1 MPSARGTTP
10 EGPGSGGLPD
20 LPEAACLPAEDVL
33 IRLSTTRIGLTS
45 SEAARRLAL
54 VGPNALRGHVVGPL
68 SVLGSQLKN
77 PFLLLLAATAMISLL
92 LQDRTNALII
102 LGIVVLSVGLG
113 FVSEYRSVRAIAD
126 LHTQVRHT
134 ARTWRDGRL
143 TAVEVR
149 LLVPGDVVVL
159 DVGDIVPADLRLLDA
174 QVLECDE
181 AVLTGESVPV
191 EKTTAAATQRG
202 SLSLSS
208 CALMGTIIR
217 AGTGRG
223 VIVRTGPATQL
234 GQIATRL
241 GGRMPETAFQH
252 GLRTFSG
259 LLVWITTIVTTVVFV
274 VNAAVH
280 HSVFESLLFALA
292 IAVSLTPQ
300 LLPAIVTVSL
310 ATGARRMAARSVL
323 VKRLVSIE
331 DLGNMAVLFTD
342 KTGTL
347 TEGQT
352 TFAGARDLGG
362 APSLEVLRL
371 GLLCTAATASGDGIV
386 TGGTTNV
393 LDAALW
399 ASPAAQDLDLGG
411 WRRVAEAPFD
421 YERRLMSV
429 LVDDGTQRR
438 LITKGAPESVLARC
452 TARPPAF
459 QELLTAQFAA
469 GARVVA
475 VATREAR
482 ELGAITPADERGLT
496 PAGLLVFVDPPKAGA
511 ASSIDRLQRLGIVV
525 KIITGDNELVAR
537 KVCGDLGI
545 LVSGTL
551 TGTALAQMSD
561 ETLAAALATTTIF
574 ARVSPEQKARLI
586 RLQRQTGVDVGFLG
600 DGVNDAVALHDA
612 DVGISVESATDVAK
626 DAADIVLVTK
636 DLGIL
641 ANGVAEGRRIFA
653 NTIKY
658 LVMGTSSNFGN
669 MLSTAVGSL
678 VLPFLPLLP
687 SQVLLGNL
695 LYDGSEM
702 AIPIDNVDE
711 EQLRRPAHWDM
722 SLIRRFMTVF
732 GPINSLFDFSIFAVM
747 LIAFHA
753 GPALFRS
760 GYFVE
765 SFVTQTLIIFVLR
778 TRRVPFLRSRPSWQL
793 ATTTIGVTIVGASLP
808 FLPIGAWLGFAPL
821 PPVFFR
827 VLAGLVVVY
836 VLLVD
841 AAKTWFFRAAAAG
854 VAQRPARPP
863 HELRRMWRMLARW
876 RHPHEAIETL
886 R

>member
-1 MPSARGTTP
+1 MSSARNTTP
-10 EGPGSGGLPD
+10 EGPGSGGLLD

-45 SEAARRLAL
+45 GEAARRLAL

-92 LQDRTNALII
+92 LQDQTNALII
-102 LGIVVLSVGLG
+102 LGIVLLSVGLG

-191 EKTTAAATQRG
+191 EKTTAAAGQRG
-202 SLSLSS
+202 ALGLSS
-208 CALMGTIIR
+208 CALMGTVVR

-252 GLRTFSG
+252 GLRAFSG
-259 LLVWITTIVTTVVFV
+259 LLVWITAIVTTVVFV
-274 VNAAVH
+274 VNAVVH

-331 DLGNMAVLFTD
+331 DLGNMVVLFTD

-347 TEGQT
+347 TEGRT
-352 TFAGARDLGG
+352 TFANALDLGG
-362 APSLEVLRL
+362 VPSLEVLRL

-399 ASPAAQDLDLGG
+399 ASPAAQDLDLVGS
-411 WRRVAEAPFD
+411 RRVAEAPFD

-452 TARPPAF
+452 TARPSAF

-482 ELGAITPADERGLT
+482 ELGVVTPADERGLT
-496 PAGLLVFVDPPKAGA
+496 LAGLLVFVDPPKADA
-511 ASSIDRLQRLGIVV
+511 ALSIDRLQGLGIIV

-537 KVCGDLGI
+537 KVCDDLGI

-561 ETLAAALATTTIF
+561 EALAAALATTTIF

-586 RLQRQTGVDVGFLG
+586 RLQRKTGVDVGFLG

-711 EQLRRPAHWDM
+711 EQLRRPAHWDLT
-722 SLIRRFMTVF
+722 LIRRFMTVF

-753 GPALFRS
+753 GPTLFRS

-778 TRRVPFLRSRPSWQL
+778 TRRVPFLLSRPSWQL

-821 PPVFFR
+821 PPVFFS
-827 VLAGLVVVY
+827 VLAGLVVGYIV
-836 VLLVD
+836 LVD
-841 AAKTWFFRAAAAG
+841 AAKTWFFRAAAAR
-854 VAQRPARPP
+854 VAHRPARPS
-863 HELRRMWRMLARW
+863 HEHRRMWRMLARW